1 MNILFIT
8 ADQWRGDCIS
18 AAGHPCVKTPNFDQ
32 LINDGILFSNHY
44 SVTAPCAPSR
54 ASLLTGMYQQNHRV
68 VCNGTPLDDRHTNL
82 ARELRAAGYRP
93 LLFGYTDTSPDPRY
107 HSESEVIKH
116 GYENMMPGFEEG
128 LLLTYGNPVPWL
140 QHLRDNGYSVN
151 TALEAHQGVKTDCD
165 KGVATPLY
173 RDEHSQTAFLTDQVI
188 NHIESADADWCIHL
202 SYLRPHPPFVATAP
216 WNTMYSPDHMPAPVR
231 APNPR
236 QYEKLHPWIKAAF
249 SRTCNWF
256 GPWIQQDI
264 GSDRYD
270 KEMRQIQ
277 ATYYGLVSKVDHYI
291 GKLIDHL
298 KNINQYNNT
307 LIVLTTDHGEL
318 LGDRWL
324 FGKGGFFDSAYHI
337 PLIFRD
343 PSQPESARGRIHSP
357 FTESVDVMPTILDA
371 LELPIPRQCDG
382 HSLMPHIRGEG
393 TGDVREEVHWE
404 YDFRDVEN
412 ATPEKILGIT
422 MDECQMNVIRD
433 QRYKYVHFTRLPAL
447 FFDLKN
453 DPGEMN
459 NLIDEPACASEVMRL
474 MQRMISWRM
483 RNDERTLTNI
493 NVSREKIYQ
502 RKG

>member
-1 MNILFIT
+1 
-8 ADQWRGDCIS
+8 
-18 AAGHPCVKTPNFDQ
+18 
-32 LINDGILFSNHY
+32 
-44 SVTAPCAPSR
+44 
-54 ASLLTGMYQQNHRV
+54 
-68 VCNGTPLDDRHTNL
+68 
-82 ARELRAAGYRP
+82 
-93 LLFGYTDTSPDPRY
+93 
-107 HSESEVIKH
+107 
-116 GYENMMPGFEEG
+116 
-128 LLLTYGNPVPWL
+128 
-140 QHLRDNGYSVN
+140 
-151 TALEAHQGVKTDCD
+151 
-165 KGVATPLY
+165 
-173 RDEHSQTAFLTDQVI
+173 
-188 NHIESADADWCIHL
+188 
-202 SYLRPHPPFVATAP
+202 
-216 WNTMYSPDHMPAPVR
+216 
-231 APNPR
+231 
-236 QYEKLHPWIKAAF
+236 
-249 SRTCNWF
+249 
-256 GPWIQQDI
+256 
-264 GSDRYD
+264 
-270 KEMRQIQ
+270 MRQIQ

-298 KNINQYNNT
+298 KNTNQYNNT
-307 LIVLTTDHGEL
+307 LIVLTSDHGEL

-393 TGDVREEVHWE
+393 AGDVREEVHWE

-412 ATPEKILGIT
+412 AIPENILGIT

-433 QRYKYVHFTRLPAL
+433 QRYKYVHFAGLPAL

-459 NLIDEPACASEVMRL
+459 NLIDDPAYASEVLRL

-493 NVSREKIYQ
+493 NVSREKIFQ
-502 RKG
+502 RNG